1 MGLWFGV
8 LGPLQVA
15 RDGQAVRLGTLKQRL
30 LLTVLLLERNR
41 TVSLD
46 DLVGALWEDRPPKS
60 AVFNVRTYVNQLR
73 QALRDPREE
82 KARESREEKARESRE
97 EKTRKGRARSP
108 QLRIVGRRPGY
119 SLVVDS
125 GELDSVEFGRLLR
138 EGRAEL
144 ARRAPRQALRRLSE
158 ALALWRGHPA
168 EDVPRTLAV
177 AGWLDSLEEQRCLA
191 LEAHAAARLTLGE
204 HDTLITDLRDLLA
217 VHPTR
222 ERLWGHLMLALY
234 RSGDVAAA
242 LSAYTAARRSLTER
256 LGVDPGADLVALHG
270 RMLARDPVLD
280 LGAPGAPA
288 ALGAPEAVGAA
299 GPLAPGRGR
308 PLHRG
313 HRGHGADRDR
323 HRGRR
328 EHGRH

>member
-15 RDGQAVRLGTLKQRL
+15 RDGQAVRLGTRKQRL

-73 QALRDPREE
+73 QALRDPQEE
-82 KARESREEKARESRE
+82 KAQRPHEEKA
-97 EKTRKGRARSP
+97 RKGRARSS

-158 ALALWRGHPA
+158 ALALWRGRPA

-191 LEAHAAARLTLGE
+191 LEAHAAARLSLGE
-204 HDTLITDLRDLLA
+204 HDGLITDLRDLLA

-234 RSGDVAAA
+234 RSGDLAAA
-242 LSAYTAARRSLTER
+242 LSAYTTARRSLTER

-270 RMLARDPVLD
+270 RMLARDPALD
-280 LGAPGAPA
+280 LDAGAA
-288 ALGAPEAVGAA
+288 AAGAA
-299 GPLAPGRGR
+299 GPGAPGRGR
-308 PLHRG
+308 PRHRG
-313 HRGHGADRDR
+313 HRTDRDH
-323 HRGRR
+323 HRGHR
-328 EHGRH
+328 EHGRR